1 LCYKVVRSE
10 KMKILFLTQYC
21 PPEVGAPQNRIFE
34 FAKQLKKFGHVVTIL
49 TAMPNYPKGEIFE
62 EYKGKK
68 VVVETLE
75 GINIVRTG
83 IYATKEKSFTKRLRN
98 YISFTFSSVL
108 TGARYIEK
116 QDVIITESPPIFLGW
131 SGYVLS
137 KMKSAKFVF
146 NISDLWPESAVKL
159 GVLHNKA
166 LIKMSTWLEEFCYK
180 KAYAVTC
187 QTKGIVDNIVVRGID
202 KNKVHL
208 ITNGVD
214 TEFFKRENRDEDF
227 RKEVGIDNKFAI
239 CYAGIHGIAQGLQV
253 IIKAAELLKEYKDIQ
268 FVFFGD
274 GPEKGDLIDMVNEK
288 ELTNV
293 SFFPVQSK
301 PKMPRIIASMDATVI
316 PLKKLDLFKGALP
329 SKMFEALSSELPIVL
344 AVEGE
349 AEKLIND
356 AKAGITVEPENP
368 KEIAEAVLTL
378 YNDKELRENLGR
390 NGRKYVI
397 QNFSRE
403 SITRKLEDILL
414 NL

>member
-1 LCYKVVRSE
+1 
-10 KMKILFLTQYC
+10 MKILFLTQYC

-34 FAKQLKKFGHVVTIL
+34 FAKQLKKFGHEITIL
-49 TAMPNYPKGEIFE
+49 TAMPNYPEGEIFE

-68 VVVETLE
+68 VVVEELE
-75 GINIVRTG
+75 GIKVVRTG
-83 IYATKEKSFTKRLRN
+83 IYATKDKSFTKRLRN
-98 YISFTFSSVL
+98 YLSFTFSSVF
-108 TGARYIEK
+108 TGVKFIEK
-116 QDVIITESPPIFLGW
+116 QDVIITESPPLFLGW

-137 KMKSAKFVF
+137 KMKKAKFVF

-166 LIKMSTWLEEFCYK
+166 LIKMSTCLEEFCYK
-180 KAYAVTC
+180 KACAVTG
-187 QTKGIVDNIVVRGID
+187 QTRGIVDNIVNRGID

-214 TEFFKRENRDEDF
+214 TEFFKRENRDEEF
-227 RKEVGIDNKFAI
+227 RKEIGINNKFAI
-239 CYAGIHGIAQGLQV
+239 CYAGIHGLAQGLQTV
-253 IIKAAELLKEYKDIQ
+253 IEAAELLKNYNDIK
-268 FVFFGD
+268 FIFFGD
-274 GPEKGDLIDMVNEK
+274 GPEKSDLINMVNEK

-293 SFFPVQSK
+293 EFFPLQPKS
-301 PKMPRIIASMDATVI
+301 KMPRIIASMDATVI

-356 AKAGITVEPENP
+356 AKAGITVESENP
-368 KEIAEAVLTL
+368 KEIAEAVLKL
-378 YNDKELRENLGR
+378 YNDEELRKNLGK
-390 NGRKYVI
+390 NGRKYVMN
-397 QNFSRE
+397 NFSRE
-403 SITRKLEDILL
+403 SITRKLENILL